1 MIRTRCIL
9 FVLALALAGIVQ
21 AESIPVTQGE
31 IDNLGI
37 RFETPSPATEVAA
50 AEVTARVMVPP
61 AGEAVIAA
69 SLPGLLTTL
78 SVEVGDS
85 VDEGQALAEMMSPDF
100 LKLQREF
107 LDALNTYR
115 LAETEIERDRQLHD
129 EGIISVRRLQET
141 TTRSMIA
148 STGLNEHRQ
157 LLRIAGL
164 TAAEIHSLQTSQ
176 ALLDSLEIR
185 APISGVIVERMATT
199 GQRIDAMAPVYRV
212 ADLSELWLQ
221 LNVPQ
226 EQVSN
231 VVPGMTVSGAGFSA
245 EVTTI
250 GRSIDP
256 ATQSIIVRARV
267 TSGADALRP
276 GQFLAVQIMA
286 GSVDNTDSAWSVP
299 ATAVTR
305 SQDAHYVFVR
315 SEGGI
320 EARLVEVAAFNAG
333 QAIVLSGLSG
343 SESIAISGIAA
354 LKAMWSTQEEED
366 DR

>member
-1 MIRTRCIL
+1 MNCTRLIPLAAIL
-9 FVLALALAGIVQ
+9 AFAGGVR
-21 AESIPVTQGE
+21 AEIIPVTQGE

-37 RFETPSPATEVAA
+37 RFDTPSPATEVAA
-50 AEVTARVMVPP
+50 AEVTARVTVPP

-69 SLPGLLTTL
+69 PLPGLLTAL
-78 SVEVGDS
+78 NVDVGDS
-85 VDEGQALAEMMSPDF
+85 VDKGQVLADMMSPDF
-100 LKLQREF
+100 LELQREF

-115 LAETEIERDRQLHD
+115 LAETEIERDRQLHE

-141 TTRSMIA
+141 RTRSMIA

-164 TAAEIHSLQTSQ
+164 TVAEIDSLETSQ

-185 APISGVIVERMATT
+185 APIKGVVVERMVTT

-226 EQVSN
+226 EQVSS
-231 VVPGMTVSGAGFSA
+231 VVPGMMVSGANFSA
-245 EVTTI
+245 NVTTI

-256 ATQSIIVRARV
+256 STQSIIVRARV

-276 GQFLAVQIMA
+276 GQFLAVRIMA
-286 GSVDNTDSAWSVP
+286 GSAEDADGAWSVP

-315 SEGGI
+315 SEGGL

-354 LKAMWSTQEEED
+354 LKAMWSAQEEED
-366 DR
+366 D

>member
-69 SLPGLLTTL
+69 PLPGLLTTL

-100 LKLQREF
+100 LELQREF

-185 APISGVIVERMATT
+185 APISGVVVERMATT

-245 EVTTI
+245 EVTDDRPQHRPGDAVDHRSCPGYVRRRCAAARPVSRGADHGRQRRRCRCRLVGAGHGGDAQP
-250 GRSIDP
+250 GRSL
-256 ATQSIIVRARV
+256 R
-267 TSGADALRP
+267 LRP
-276 GQFLAVQIMA
+276 ERGRYRGAARRGRCLQRRA
-286 GSVDNTDSAWSVP
+286 GH
-299 ATAVTR
+299 R
-305 SQDAHYVFVR
+305 SQR
-315 SEGGI
+315 PEW
-320 EARLVEVAAFNAG
+320 
-333 QAIVLSGLSG
+333 Q
-343 SESIAISGIAA
+343 
-354 LKAMWSTQEEED
+354 
-366 DR
+366 